1 MPRKSFSRLVSDT
14 HFCHCQSRH
23 ASRSLVALRLVRHL
37 VQHEGP
43 STLVVLGANSCTRPG
58 DGPCSRNHCKS
69 VPACPDALGGY
80 VVMFAQSLG
89 MEHARDSDCH
99 RLIDSILCVGINIE
113 CMGTLSSFLENENSE
128 TIKATGIMG
137 LWHMEVIWPIKLT
150 SEEGKRYREG
160 GKIHVEPFK
169 DKFHTRLRF
178 SRRDLIVMANA
189 GKDDNGSQF
198 FFTFSSTPDLQNKH
212 TIFGK
217 VTGET
222 IYNMLKLEEA
232 LVDEND
238 RPLYPPKLLRTI
250 ILNNSFSNIIPRII
264 VQEKFGPDSI
274 ILYNEKFCYRDFNL
288 LSFSEEAE
296 KDEEES
302 VILSGKGI
310 SAHDHLTDP
319 KLSSQSAVESL
330 GFANK
335 KRKEDHSSDWEND
348 DEVEQKKK

>member
-99 RLIDSILCVGINIE
+99 RLIDSILCVGMNIE

-150 SEEGKRYREG
+150 SEE
-160 GKIHVEPFK
+160 
-169 DKFHTRLRF
+169 
-178 SRRDLIVMANA
+178 
-189 GKDDNGSQF
+189 
-198 FFTFSSTPDLQNKH
+198 DLQNKH
-212 TIFGK
+212 TIFDK

-222 IYNMLKLEEA
+222 IYNILKLEEA

-238 RPLYPPKLLRTI
+238 RPLYSPKLMKTI
-250 ILNNSFSNIIPRII
+250 ILNNPFSDIIPRII
-264 VQEKFGPDSI
+264 GQESEEVKDNVYVKFSKNLELTKAARIIWMWHMELIGSI
-274 ILYNEKFCYRDFNL
+274 KPTLKGDERDFNL

-296 KDEEES
+296 EDEEAA
-302 VILSGKGI
+302 VILNKKFSGNDK
-310 SAHDHLTDP
+310 SAHDHLSDP
-319 KLSSQSAVESL
+319 KLSTQ
-330 GFANK
+330 
-335 KRKEDHSSDWEND
+335 
-348 DEVEQKKK
+348 